1 MSDKNDMI
9 EMSVEGLVFDPLTNT
24 PIIIL
29 KDKDGGKSLP
39 IWVGYPEATAIALQ
53 METVETP
60 RPMTHDLIKNL
71 IIGINVDV
79 SHICVNDLKDNT
91 FYAIISINTNEGIV
105 EIDSRPSD
113 AIAVALRLEAPIYVT
128 SKVLE
133 SAKDFELNI
142 SQEQLEEEDQF
153 KNWIDNVKPSDFGK
167 LEQ

>member
-29 KDKDGGKSLP
+29 KDKDGEKSLP